1 MEKTNPAF
9 VVENVNP
16 YEYISG
22 DKSDYIPNYL
32 GIKSLGP
39 VMLIVGQSNSGKSVL
54 LNNLFKK
61 KLIYEYAPENIY
73 FFSTTIRGDLT
84 YKPLLWYFAHKGHKL
99 NIKKEV
105 DVEFIKKIMEHQE
118 KIAENQ
124 MLAVSKSDEPALK
137 KILFVFDDILSDK
150 AFKHH

>member
-1 MEKTNPAF
+1 MYYLYIDVDVIVAYDFLTKKRMEKLDSTY
-9 VVENVNP
+9 VVKDINP

-22 DKSDYIPNYL
+22 YSSEYIPNYL

-61 KLIYEYAPENIY
+61 KLIYEYSPENIY

-84 YKPLLWYFAHKGHKL
+84 YKPLLRYFAHKGYKL

-105 DVEFIKKIMEHQE
+105 DVEFIKGIME
-118 KIAENQ
+118 
-124 MLAVSKSDEPALK
+124 
-137 KILFVFDDILSDK
+137 
-150 AFKHH
+150 

>member
-1 MEKTNPAF
+1 MYYLCKDVNVISACFLPIKKMEQNAW
-9 VVENVNP
+9 VVENINP

-22 DKSDYIPNYL
+22 EKSDYIPKYL

-61 KLIYEYAPENIY
+61 KLIYEYSPENIY

-84 YKPLLWYFAHKGHKL
+84 YKPLL
-99 NIKKEV
+99 
-105 DVEFIKKIMEHQE
+105 
-118 KIAENQ
+118 
-124 MLAVSKSDEPALK
+124 
-137 KILFVFDDILSDK
+137 
-150 AFKHH
+150 